1 MSAPVIDP
9 ESSVLI
15 YPQWLNWEH
24 QFSATGTPYDWTI
37 ASGGFPSGMT
47 FQPSLSVTG
56 TSSDNA
62 IAASNH
68 GLPEGAGLVFR
79 SKTGGSSLTTN
90 TIYYLVN
97 AATDSF
103 QLAATPGGSALA
115 LGTNITAALLYRPGF
130 LSGAATVPGVSDVRL
145 KAINTDAP
153 SAEVLFPIGIVAA
166 AAVPDSNADF
176 VWDFA
181 TNNIIAQTS
190 SVLNLTPADRNT
202 PILFV
207 KEQDDLI
214 IRLRLVKN
222 TSVLDLAIAD
232 GDAKLVLKELEPEG
246 KIVVSDASI
255 KAGTGDAS
263 SVLIHAKIDGS
274 AIKVAFTNYE
284 DDGGTQFA
292 ALAEI
297 QISFDNPGYFGGD
310 PAKLT
315 RTSKTF
321 RIQTERDL
329 SEN

>member
-24 QFSATGTPYDWTI
+24 QFSATGSPYDWAI
-37 ASGGFPSGMT
+37 ASGGFPTGLT
-47 FQPSLSVTG
+47 FQPSLAVTG
-56 TSSDNA
+56 TSSDNK
-62 IAASNH
+62 IAASAH
-68 GLPEGAGLVFR
+68 GLPNGAALVFR
-79 SKTGGSSLTTN
+79 SKTGGSSVVTN
-90 TIYYLVN
+90 TIYYVCN
-97 AATDSF
+97 AETDAF
-103 QLAATPGGSALA
+103 QLAPTPGASALS
-115 LGTNITAALLYRPGF
+115 LGTNITAGVLYRPGF
-130 LSGAATVPGVSDVRL
+130 LSGAATAPGVSDVRL
-145 KAINTDAP
+145 TASNSTGP

-166 AAVPDSNADF
+166 AAVPDSNVDF
-176 VWDFA
+176 VWDFS
-181 TNNIIAQTS
+181 TNNIIVQTS
-190 SVLNLTPADRNT
+190 SVLNLTPADRNA

-232 GDAKLVLKELEPEG
+232 GDARLVLKELEPEG
-246 KIVVSDASI
+246 KIVVSDAAI
-255 KAGTGDAS
+255 KVGTGDSS
-263 SVLIHAKIDGS
+263 SVLIHAKIDGD
-274 AIKVAFTNYE
+274 AIKAAFTNYE
-284 DDGGTQFA
+284 EDGGTLFA

-315 RTSKTF
+315 RTSRTF

-329 SEN
+329 NEA

>member
-15 YPQWLNWEH
+15 YPQWLHWEH

-37 ASGGFPSGMT
+37 ASGGFPTGMI

-56 TSSDNA
+56 TSSDNQ
-62 IAASNH
+62 IAASSH
-68 GLPEGAGLVFR
+68 GLPEGAAVVLR
-79 SKTGGSSLTTN
+79 SKTGGSSVAIN
-90 TIYYLVN
+90 TIYYILN
-97 AATDSF
+97 AEADSF
-103 QLAATPGGSALA
+103 QLASTPGGSALA
-115 LGTNITAALLYRPGF
+115 LGSNITAGILYRPGF
-130 LSGAATVPGVSDVRL
+130 LTGAATVPGVSDVRL
-145 KAINTDAP
+145 TATNGTGP

-166 AAVPDSNADF
+166 AAVPDSNVDF
-176 VWDFA
+176 VWDFS

-214 IRLRLVKN
+214 IRLRLVKSA
-222 TSVLDLAIAD
+222 SVLDLAIAD
-232 GDAKLVLKELEPEG
+232 GDAKLVLKELEPDG
-246 KIVVSDASI
+246 KVVVSDASV
-255 KAGTGDAS
+255 KVGTDDSS

-274 AIKVAFTNYE
+274 AIKAAFTNYE
-284 DDGGTQFA
+284 ADGGTLFA

-297 QISFDNPGYFGGD
+297 QINFDNPGYFAGT

-329 SEN
+329 SEV